1 MNSLTIFN
9 YTVNYIDVIIVG
21 IVLLFSVV
29 GYSRG
34 LFVTLLNF
42 VRYVFGFSLCT
53 FAANK
58 FSQPVYDGFVKEKI
72 VDELSKKVVTS
83 ANVDEIFDNLKNFVN
98 STPEIIKD
106 NIDLTS
112 LPLKSGD
119 DIAVTIS
126 DSVFQPIALI
136 IVKALIFVGVGILF
150 FGITGIIISIINH
163 HKKKNKDKKNVLKTT
178 DRILGSILGIVKG
191 AFIVFVFVSIVS
203 FVTEIDS
210 VAKNSFFVEAQN
222 STLFNYILNINPFN
236 IITEELL

>member
-1 MNSLTIFN
+1 MTIFN
-9 YTVNYIDVIIVG
+9 YTVNYVDVIIVG

-42 VRYVFGFSLCT
+42 IRYVFGFSLCT
-53 FAANK
+53 FSANK
-58 FSQPVYDGFVKEKI
+58 FTQPVYDGFVKERI
-72 VDELSKKVVTS
+72 VDQLSKKVVTS
-83 ANVDEIFDNLKNFVN
+83 TNVDEIFDNLKSLVD
-98 STPEIIKD
+98 SMPEIIR
-106 NIDLTS
+106 NNLNLTS
-112 LPLKSGD
+112 LPLKTGD

-126 DSVFQPIALI
+126 DSVFQPIALVI
-136 IVKALIFVGVGILF
+136 IKAMIFAVVGILF
-150 FGITGIIISIINH
+150 FGITGIIISTIKH

-191 AFIVFVFVSIVS
+191 VFIVFVFVSIVS
-203 FVTEIDS
+203 FITEIDS
-210 VAKNSFFVEAQN
+210 VAKNSFFVEVNN